1 MKNNAATD
9 YDLADKS
16 INPMGGFP
24 HYGLVKQDFVMIK
37 GCCVGPKKRV
47 LTLRKVMIIYLF
59 CQVLLSMMKTLEL
72 PIDLYDKNTKAAFCL
87 TNVQSKKHLLNCKNR
102 IFITAF
108 IFSVPFGSHQEEGF
122 GANQAQVHRH
132 QLQDGSRS
140 VPDPQGQDGLHGTP
154 QEGRRQ
160 DHRVGCLNI
169 FPIYGCISFHLT
181 CNFRKYIVIFVKLF
195 VSKFKT

>member
-1 MKNNAATD
+1 MSLNIVSNHALFCFQLVKNNAATD

-47 LTLRKVMIIYLF
+47 LTLRKVMIVYLF

-87 TNVQSKKHLLNCKNR
+87 TNVQSTKHLLKLRHNFHYR
-102 IFITAF
+102 LYH
-108 IFSVPFGSHQEEGF
+108 FSPFWFTPRGRLWSKSSSSSSTP
-122 GANQAQVHRH
+122 APRWVTV
-132 QLQDGSRS
+132 GSRPPRTRWPS
-140 VPDPQGQDGLHGTP
+140 WDPSRRTP
-154 QEGRRQ
+154 PRPQSR
-160 DHRVGCLNI
+160 LLKY
-169 FPIYGCISFHLT
+169 FSYLWMHLIPS
-181 CNFRKYIVIFVKLF
+181 YMQL
-195 VSKFKT
+195 

>member
-47 LTLRKVMIIYLF
+47 LTLRKVMIVYLF

-72 PIDLYDKNTKAAFCL
+72 PIDPYDKNTKAAFCL
-87 TNVQSKKHLLNCKNR
+87 TNVQLRKHLLKC
-102 IFITAF
+102 
-108 IFSVPFGSHQEEGF
+108 
-122 GANQAQVHRH
+122 
-132 QLQDGSRS
+132 
-140 VPDPQGQDGLHGTP
+140 
-154 QEGRRQ
+154 
-160 DHRVGCLNI
+160 
-169 FPIYGCISFHLT
+169 
-181 CNFRKYIVIFVKLF
+181 
-195 VSKFKT
+195 

>member
-47 LTLRKVMIIYLF
+47 LTLRKVMILRLI
-59 CQVLLSMMKTLEL
+59 CQDLLSMMKTLEL

-87 TNVQSKKHLLNCKNR
+87 TKV
-102 IFITAF
+102 
-108 IFSVPFGSHQEEGF
+108 
-122 GANQAQVHRH
+122 
-132 QLQDGSRS
+132 
-140 VPDPQGQDGLHGTP
+140 
-154 QEGRRQ
+154 
-160 DHRVGCLNI
+160 
-169 FPIYGCISFHLT
+169 
-181 CNFRKYIVIFVKLF
+181 
-195 VSKFKT
+195 